1 LFVFQKYVRN
11 KNFLGCYAWA
21 TIHCVLQ
28 VGSLQLVFRFIQ
40 LREMLVLRSMN
51 HYLGDM
57 WIVYLS

>member
-1 LFVFQKYVRN
+1 M
-11 KNFLGCYAWA
+11 
-21 TIHCVLQ
+21 Q